1 LEIEMPVATV
11 TKIDKSQ
18 NNKDRVYLDNHH
30 DWKDAYY
37 VKQGLYLPAV
47 GQVIEA
53 DTSSQEFRPG
63 RVTWFLN
70 QWKAVNSPSAAVGA
84 AHRAYNGAPGPSP
97 LPNSPMPG
105 SQPISASAKGW
116 DVLPGDLS
124 RFVSNLV
131 GSAISAKLIEKP
143 EQIIAWTRAAYVA
156 AQGMRDGMPDM
167 NLDYDG
173 HDPSTHAGDPDGD
186 DDPEAWRDKAPF

>member
-1 LEIEMPVATV
+1 MVTMTV
-11 TKIDKSQ
+11 TKIDSSQ
-18 NNKDRVYLDNHH
+18 NGKPRIYADNRH

-37 VKQGLYLPAV
+37 VKQGLYMPAV

-84 AHRAYNGAPGPSP
+84 AQRACNGTPGPSS

-105 SQPISASAKGW
+105 SQPISPPAQPLKGW
-116 DVLPGDLS
+116 DIQSGDLS
-124 RFVSNLV
+124 RYASNIV
-131 GSAISAKLIEKP
+131 ASAITAGLIKEP
-143 EQIIAWTRAAYVA
+143 QDVMRWASAAYA
-156 AQGMRDGMPDM
+156 SAEGLRNAKFTYHTG
-167 NLDYDG
+167 
-173 HDPSTHAGDPDGD
+173 
-186 DDPEAWRDKAPF
+186 PFPPRRR